1 MDYLINSL
9 VPTART
15 RDGRWS
21 PCRQPSVEAAIL
33 RVRKHKRAGRRE
45 RVPVGAALSHTQTHT
60 HPHTHTHT
68 FTTLKLVTVPT
79 IHNRATAPRASATGT
94 VGSYTDVGPEVS
106 RGG

>member
-60 HPHTHTHT
+60 DP
-68 FTTLKLVTVPT
+68 LLPQLW
-79 IHNRATAPRASATGT
+79 
-94 VGSYTDVGPEVS
+94 
-106 RGG
+106 GGKGNDGLSNYYDARF